1 MSFLR
6 LQGYAALLFCV
17 LYRSNCCCRSF
28 FRFEQMHSQSPQR
41 QQIQIKGNCDTD
53 VWRTNGSQRHGSCNG
68 PGDHGRYDHHRIF
81 QIQAKEDFSGLF
93 SPHSWLVSMMAR
105 VWLQEMAEVTM
116 EVSKV
121 VP

>member
-1 MSFLR
+1 
-6 LQGYAALLFCV
+6 
-17 LYRSNCCCRSF
+17 
-28 FRFEQMHSQSPQR
+28 MHSQSPQR

-53 VWRTNGSQRHGSCNG
+53 VWRSGTAPAMDQGIMGAMTTTVFSRS
-68 PGDHGRYDHHRIF
+68 R
-81 QIQAKEDFSGLF
+81 AKEDFSGLF

>member
-1 MSFLR
+1 MIVSTMEASGTDPEMEQEKMR
-6 LQGYAALLFCV
+6 AKNTKV
-17 LYRSNCCCRSF
+17 ISRSR
-28 FRFEQMHSQSPQR
+28 
-41 QQIQIKGNCDTD
+41 
-53 VWRTNGSQRHGSCNG
+53 
-68 PGDHGRYDHHRIF
+68 
-81 QIQAKEDFSGLF
+81 AKEDLSGLF

>member
-1 MSFLR
+1 MFGAPMAASGTAPAMD
-6 LQGYAALLFCV
+6 QGIMGAMTTTVFS
-17 LYRSNCCCRSF
+17 RSR
-28 FRFEQMHSQSPQR
+28 
-41 QQIQIKGNCDTD
+41 
-53 VWRTNGSQRHGSCNG
+53 
-68 PGDHGRYDHHRIF
+68 
-81 QIQAKEDFSGLF
+81 AKEDLYGLF

>member
-41 QQIQIKGNCDTD
+41 QQIQIKRNSDTAVRSPD
-53 VWRTNGSQRHGSCNG
+53 GSQWHSSCNG
-68 PGDHGRYDHHRIF
+68 PGDHGRYGHHRIF
-81 QIQAKEDFSGLF
+81 QVQGKRRFLRIVFPAQLAGEHDGKGLVAGDGG
-93 SPHSWLVSMMAR
+93 SDNGS
-105 VWLQEMAEVTM
+105 Q
-116 EVSKV
+116 
-121 VP
+121 

>member
-1 MSFLR
+1 MFGAPMAASGTAPAMD
-6 LQGYAALLFCV
+6 QGIMGAMTTTVFS
-17 LYRSNCCCRSF
+17 RSRA
-28 FRFEQMHSQSPQR
+28 Q
-41 QQIQIKGNCDTD
+41 
-53 VWRTNGSQRHGSCNG
+53 
-68 PGDHGRYDHHRIF
+68 
-81 QIQAKEDFSGLF
+81 EDFSGLF

>member
-1 MSFLR
+1 
-6 LQGYAALLFCV
+6 
-17 LYRSNCCCRSF
+17 
-28 FRFEQMHSQSPQR
+28 MHSQSPQR
-41 QQIQIKGNCDTD
+41 QQIQIKATAILMFGAPMAASGTAPAMDQGIMGAMTTT
-53 VWRTNGSQRHGSCNG
+53 VFSRSR
-68 PGDHGRYDHHRIF
+68 
-81 QIQAKEDFSGLF
+81 AKEDFSGLF

>member
-1 MSFLR
+1 
-6 LQGYAALLFCV
+6 
-17 LYRSNCCCRSF
+17 
-28 FRFEQMHSQSPQR
+28 MHSQSPQR

-68 PGDHGRYDHHRIF
+68 PGVMGAMTTTVFSRSR
-81 QIQAKEDFSGLF
+81 AKEDFSGLF

>member
-1 MSFLR
+1 
-6 LQGYAALLFCV
+6 
-17 LYRSNCCCRSF
+17 
-28 FRFEQMHSQSPQR
+28 MHSQSPQR

-81 QIQAKEDFSGLF
+81 QIQGKRRFFRIVFPAQL
-93 SPHSWLVSMMAR
+93 LVSMMAR

>member
-41 QQIQIKGNCDTD
+41 QQIQIKRNSDTAVRSLD
-53 VWRTNGSQRHGSCNG
+53 GSQWHSSCNG

-81 QIQAKEDFSGLF
+81 QVQGKRRFFRIVF
-93 SPHSWLVSMMAR
+93 PHSWLVSMMAR